1 MIGKVELHLD
11 SGFLGKEDLTC
22 LLADMTRILMSED
35 YLAQGLLFLI
45 LTSEDVLNDYV
56 KV

>member
-1 MIGKVELHLD
+1 MIEKVELHLD